1 MHFIFVAYKKI
12 NKKKSTVSSLRP
24 PPLTLISV
32 LVVILL
38 QSRSGCG
45 SRFND
50 YSHWAFRV
58 TEIQTQLET
67 VAAQIP
73 EMMTVDQ
80 LCLCVN
86 MELEHVQCL

>member
-1 MHFIFVAYKKI
+1 MHFIFVAYKKTK
-12 NKKKSTVSSLRP
+12 NKSTVSSLRP

-50 YSHWAFRV
+50 HSHYWAFRV

-73 EMMTVDQ
+73 EMMTVNQ